1 MTKAQLVGELASK
14 SALTKSQVGSVFAAL
29 AEVIGAELKGGRP
42 VTIPNLVKVTVQH
55 KSATPARPG
64 RSPFTGEM
72 ITFKAK
78 PARRVVKVR
87 AVKAL
92 KDML

>member
-14 SALTKSQVGSVFAAL
+14 AALSKSQVSSVFTAL
-29 AEVIGAELKGGRP
+29 AELIGSELKGGRP
-42 VTIPNLVKVTVQH
+42 VTITNLVKVTVQH